1 MLPEILSNDLCSLH
15 PGGPKLTLSIF
26 LRIDRQGFVKESF
39 VTEGVIESRHR
50 CVYEEIELA
59 LRGETIPRENPPP
72 KEIINQFKTLFH
84 LLSERRKKEG
94 KIIFETTECYFD
106 MDKENNVTNIRKRER

>member
-50 CVYEEIELA
+50 
-59 LRGETIPRENPPP
+59 
-72 KEIINQFKTLFH
+72 
-84 LLSERRKKEG
+84 
-94 KIIFETTECYFD
+94 
-106 MDKENNVTNIRKRER
+106 